1 MVAHLTCN
9 EVVVSSTLTGSSTNI
24 VRKCYFIYLLYYVP
38 LAQSVE
44 PLTVNQMVVGSSPT
58 RHAINLHKYKY
69 FVLREKLLKQLDN
82 GAYEP
87 RNVNRA
93 KVKDVLLTFRRN
105 LQEFARS
112 ECIEGGVTTF

>member
-69 FVLREKLLKQLDN
+69 FVFREMASLMKFISC
-82 GAYEP
+82 
-87 RNVNRA
+87 
-93 KVKDVLLTFRRN
+93 VLWALMGLYVSQDF
-105 LQEFARS
+105 
-112 ECIEGGVTTF
+112 

>member
-9 EVVVSSTLTGSSTNI
+9 EVVVSSTLTGSSN
-24 VRKCYFIYLLYYVP
+24 VP

-69 FVLREKLLKQLDN
+69 FVLREMASLMKFISC
-82 GAYEP
+82 
-87 RNVNRA
+87 
-93 KVKDVLLTFRRN
+93 VLYMLMF
-105 LQEFARS
+105 S
-112 ECIEGGVTTF
+112 VYKI